1 MRIRDWSSDVCSSDL
16 LDPTKACA
24 TTASTGDEGRSM
36 KGCFAGLP
44 FPIPQTGSE
53 VMWNHLLRFEGVAQ
67 QVRYRNFNVSAGHP
81 TLSVE
86 ADATEEYTYWD
97 PAKKGSNTSWRLKLV
112 RSEERRGGKGC
123 GRTGKYW
130 W

>member
-1 MRIRDWSSDVCSSDL
+1 MDVYPSHRTVAFPQAV
-16 LDPTKACA
+16 LDQTKACA

-86 ADATEEYTYWD
+86 ADATEEYPYWD
-97 PAKKGSNTSWRLKLV
+97 PAKKGRNTY
-112 RSEERRGGKGC
+112 RSEERRGGKAC
-123 GRTGKYW
+123 VRK
-130 W
+130 